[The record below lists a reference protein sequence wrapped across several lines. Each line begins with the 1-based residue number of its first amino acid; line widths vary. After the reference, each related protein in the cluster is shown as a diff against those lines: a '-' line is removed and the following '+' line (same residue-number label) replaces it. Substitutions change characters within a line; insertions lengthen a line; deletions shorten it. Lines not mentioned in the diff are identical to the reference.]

1 MAVLTNYEPKRV
13 WANFEA
19 FCEVP
24 HGTFDMDKISAF
36 CYNWA
41 VERGLEAYQDEA
53 KNVVIKKPG
62 TAGYEN
68 SDPVIIQ
75 GHMDMV
81 CEKVPGSDHDF
92 KTDGLK
98 LFVEDGK
105 LEIESLFSFEGIN
118 PDADNATGEDI
129 AAISV
134 KNLSG
139 MYLEEAKITVLAN
152 EEELQFAVTDLP
164 EGSSANAFSIDN
176 AMLESSFV
184 CDDVKC
190 EAVFKDNEVGIPE
203 QITVEENGTQIS
215 VTNNSEQELSKVTI
229 YCRCPFEEEYFGG
242 IAYQYEIQ
250 GLATGETKLVNA
262 EDFFLGIVEVVR
274 IEVE

>member
-1 MAVLTNYEPKRV
+1 MAVLSNLEPKKV
-13 WANFEA
+13 WENFEA
-19 FCEVP
+19 FCAVP

-98 LFVEDGK
+98 LFVEDGYVRAK
-105 LEIESLFSFEGIN
+105 DTSLG
-118 PDADNATGEDI
+118 
-129 AAISV
+129 
-134 KNLSG
+134 
-139 MYLEEAKITVLAN
+139 
-152 EEELQFAVTDLP
+152 
-164 EGSSANAFSIDN
+164 
-176 AMLESSFV
+176 
-184 CDDVKC
+184 
-190 EAVFKDNEVGIPE
+190 
-203 QITVEENGTQIS
+203 
-215 VTNNSEQELSKVTI
+215 
-229 YCRCPFEEEYFGG
+229 
-242 IAYQYEIQ
+242 
-250 GLATGETKLVNA
+250 
-262 EDFFLGIVEVVR
+262 
-274 IEVE
+274 